1 MNDSI
6 RSNDVAT
13 IDAADVFI
21 SYCSQNQG
29 SVLLDGAEL
38 RRLRHTRLMSQ
49 QELADHCE
57 DRRYRVSLPTIKRA
71 ELGRRVRFRVARELA
86 RCFDVPV
93 LQILRAIPACAMP
106 RQGTDG

>member
-1 MNDSI
+1 MNDST
-6 RSNDVAT
+6 RPNDAAS
-13 IDAADVFI
+13 IDAADRFI
-21 SYCSQNQG
+21 AKTVPKPG

-38 RRLRHTRLMSQ
+38 RRLRQSRLMSQ

-57 DRRYRVSLPTIKRA
+57 DRRYRVSLATIKRA

-93 LQILRAIPACAMP
+93 LQILHAIPA
-106 RQGTDG
+106 

>member
-1 MNDSI
+1 MNDST
-6 RSNDVAT
+6 RPNDAAS
-13 IDAADVFI
+13 IDAADRFI
-21 SYCSQNQG
+21 AKNAPKPG

-38 RRLRHTRLMSQ
+38 RRLRHARLMSQ

-93 LQILRAIPACAMP
+93 LQILRAIPA
-106 RQGTDG
+106 